1 MVFRTGVRLPSPP
14 LIPERIS
21 AFRACRVCAV
31 CAILDEKPM
40 PKTDWKIYEIQ
51 HRRGPDA
58 PLRTRYQFTDGQ
70 GKRRHFAT
78 KAKAR
83 IESGKDKA
91 LYHQEGRLAAGLTDE
106 ERRDAASAVKLLP
119 LGWTLTQA
127 ARFAAE
133 HVSRIKIT
141 LTINEAV
148 KRFLESRGSR
158 SDMHYKDLNR
168 RLNRWLTTINP
179 TCDVATVEKA
189 AIEAYLAQYTGRNQL
204 NHLRALS
211 NFFRFNAKIGAIG
224 TVPTSGIDVSFR
236 RSRVAYLES
245 KVFSDL
251 LVKAYE
257 QNEMDI
263 LAWLVLGGFLGLRPF
278 EAYHAHWS
286 GVKWETSEFRVEAD
300 WSKTRRSRVLPIQ
313 PNAMEWLKIAFDLRK
328 RDEQILPN
336 HNTFTHRFVAWRE
349 LNHDMAFW
357 RGKQDILRHS
367 FGTHRMAMV
376 RNAHQVAEEMG
387 NSVAIV
393 RRHYDAV
400 LEPSKAAAWW
410 QIIPKVPGNIVLIK
424 AVA

>member
-1 MVFRTGVRLPSPP
+1 
-14 LIPERIS
+14 
-21 AFRACRVCAV
+21 
-31 CAILDEKPM
+31 M

-51 HRRGPDA
+51 HRRGPGA
-58 PLRTRYQFTDGQ
+58 PLKTRYQFTDGQ

-78 KAKAR
+78 KAKAK
-83 IESGKDKA
+83 IEAARDKA

-106 ERRDAASAVKLLP
+106 QRRDAASAVSFLP
-119 LGWTLTQA
+119 PGWTLTQA
-127 ARFAAE
+127 AKFAAE
-133 HVSRIKIT
+133 HLSRIKIT
-141 LTINEAV
+141 LTIDEAV
-148 KRFLESRGSR
+148 KRFLESRQNR

-168 RLNRWLTTINP
+168 RLNKWL
-179 TCDVATVEKA
+179 ATVEPANDVVTVEKGE
-189 AIEAYLAQYTGRNQL
+189 IEGYLAGYTGRNQL

-211 NFFRFNAKIGAIG
+211 NFFRFSAKIGAIG
-224 TVPTSGIDVSFR
+224 TVPTTGIDISFR

-245 KVFSDL
+245 KVFADL
-251 LVKAYE
+251 LVKAHD
-257 QNEMDI
+257 QNEADI

-278 EAYHAHWS
+278 EAYHAFWS
-286 GVKWETSEFRVEAD
+286 GVKWETCEFRVEAD

-313 PNAMEWLKIAFDLRK
+313 ANAMEWLKIAFDLRK
-328 RDEQILPN
+328 RDERILPN

-400 LEPSKAAAWW
+400 LEPSKAIAWW
-410 QIIPKVPGNIVLIK
+410 QIRPEKPKNVVSLET
-424 AVA
+424 AA